1 MMRKR
6 EYLDC
11 RVCGEKVLQ
20 TEYAN
25 DYMTLYPSRR
35 SGRGPQTYHN
45 SCYNK
50 LSIDEQRRIMRLFH
64 AEDVPMRFEEK
75 RGIFMEVEY

>member
-11 RVCGEKVLQ
+11 QVCGEKVLQ
-20 TEYAN
+20 MEYAV

-35 SGRGPQTYHN
+35 SGKGPQTYHN
-45 SCYNK
+45 SCYHK
-50 LSIDEQRRIMRLFH
+50 LSIDEKRRIMRLFE
-64 AEDVPMRFEEK
+64 AEDVPIRFDEK
-75 RGIFMEVEY
+75 RGIFVEVVS